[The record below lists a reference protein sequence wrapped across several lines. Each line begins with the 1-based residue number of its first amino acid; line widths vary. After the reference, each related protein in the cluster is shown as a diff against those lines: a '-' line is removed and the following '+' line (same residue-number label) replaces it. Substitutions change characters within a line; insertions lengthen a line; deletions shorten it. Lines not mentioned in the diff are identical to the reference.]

1 VRTTI
6 TLPEPLLDNAKR
18 FALKRRITLSALIED
33 ALRCRLSR
41 KPPVKRAGF
50 RLHTVRGRLVDPS
63 LDLSRTSVILA
74 AEDEERFRDANARR

>member
-1 VRTTI
+1 
-6 TLPEPLLDNAKR
+6 
-18 FALKRRITLSALIED
+18 LSALIED
-33 ALRCRLSR
+33 ALRCRLSQ
-41 KPPVKRAGF
+41 KPPSKRAGF